1 MLQASLQL
9 YRNAYQGLP
18 PRIWWLSFVMLVN
31 RSGTMVLPFLT
42 VYLTDHKG
50 YTRTE
55 AGYAMAAFGAGAL
68 LGGYFGG
75 RLTDRIGF
83 FSVQFLSLLLGGIM
97 FFVLGRM
104 DSLPMFILCLFVL
117 SVLAESF
124 RPANSAAIAAYS
136 NESNRTRSYSLNRL
150 AINLGFAIGPAI
162 GGLVSEFSYNWLF
175 WLDGTTCIVAA
186 MVLFLTLPRQGTSPP
201 ARQNQELRDGSSA
214 FRDRHFLIGMF
225 YVFLVAVCFFQL
237 FSMVPLYYKQELH
250 LRQMEIGLLMS
261 LNGLLIFLVE
271 MVLVYKLE
279 NRKSAFYYIT
289 MGTLLI
295 GASFLLLNIA
305 PVLWAAVAAMLV
317 VTLGEMLLFPFI
329 NNFWVAR
336 SNEWNRG
343 QYASVYT
350 MAFAAAHVLSPTF
363 SASISDNAGFFY
375 LWIVDFIIC
384 VLATLGFIHLK
395 KKISA
400 HERV

>member
-1 MLQASLQL
+1 MLQASLRL

-18 PRIWWLSFVMLVN
+18 PKIWWLSFVMLVN

-50 YTRTE
+50 YTRSA
-55 AGYAMAAFGAGAL
+55 AGYAMAAFGAGSL
-68 LGGYFGG
+68 LGSYFGG

-83 FSVQFLSLLLGGIM
+83 FFVQFLSLFLGGIM
-97 FFVLGRM
+97 FFVLARM

-117 SVLAESF
+117 SVLGESF

-162 GGLVSEFSYNWLF
+162 GGMVSEFSYDWLF
-175 WLDGTTCIVAA
+175 WLDGITCIVSAL
-186 MVLFLTLPRQGTSPP
+186 VLFVALPRQGTSPR
-201 ARQNQELRDGSSA
+201 AQQKQELKDGSSA
-214 FRDRHFLIGMF
+214 FRDRQFLTGMF
-225 YVFLVAVCFFQL
+225 YLFLVAVCFFQL

-289 MGTLLI
+289 LGTLLMGI
-295 GASFLLLNIA
+295 SFLMLNIA
-305 PVLWAAVAAMLV
+305 PVVWVALAAMLV
-317 VTLGEMLLFPFI
+317 VTVGEMLLFPFI
-329 NNFWVAR
+329 NNFWVRR

-395 KKISA
+395 KKIS

>member
-1 MLQASLQL
+1 M

-18 PRIWWLSFVMLVN
+18 RRIWWLSFVMLVN

-50 YTRTE
+50 YTKTE

-68 LGGYFGG
+68 LGSYAGG

-83 FSVQFLSLLLGGIM
+83 SFVQFFSLFLSGIM

-104 DSLPMFILCLFVL
+104 DTLPKFILCLFVL
-117 SVLAESF
+117 SILAESF

-150 AINLGFAIGPAI
+150 AVNLGFAIGPAI
-162 GGLVSEFSYNWLF
+162 GGLVSEFSYDWLF
-175 WLDGTTCIVAA
+175 WLDGITCIVSSV
-186 MVLFLTLPRQGTSPP
+186 VLFLALPRQNMSPR
-201 ARQNQELRDGSSA
+201 AQQKQELKDSSSA
-214 FRDRHFLIGMF
+214 FRDRPFLIGMF
-225 YVFLVAVCFFQL
+225 YIFLVAICFFQL
-237 FSMVPLYYKQELH
+237 FSMVTLYYKQELR
-250 LRQMEIGLLMS
+250 LGQMEIGLLMS

-271 MVLVYKLE
+271 MVLIYKLE
-279 NRKSAFYYIT
+279 NRKSTFYFIIL
-289 MGTLLI
+289 GTFLI
-295 GASFLLLNIA
+295 GLSFLMLNIA
-305 PVLWAAVAAMLV
+305 PLVIVALASMLV
-317 VTLGEMLLFPFI
+317 ITLGEMLLFPFI

-363 SASISDNAGFFY
+363 SASISDSAGFFY

-384 VLATLGFIHLK
+384 GLATLGFIHLQ
-395 KKISA
+395 KKILA